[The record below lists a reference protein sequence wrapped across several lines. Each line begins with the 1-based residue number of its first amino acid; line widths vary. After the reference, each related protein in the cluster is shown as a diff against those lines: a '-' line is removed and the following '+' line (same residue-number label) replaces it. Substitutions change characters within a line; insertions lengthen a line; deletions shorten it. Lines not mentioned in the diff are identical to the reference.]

1 MTLVTHFRRFLSALI
16 VVTVGVVAVESISA
30 QVPPGGGR
38 NSQIDQAAGVAN
50 GTAPAGGAGGTPGAG
65 GAGTTGGG
73 VLESSRSYV
82 VDTAIVVIMA
92 GGALWCVCKSAR
104 RV

>member
-1 MTLVTHFRRFLSALI
+1 MTLITRCRRWLGVL
-16 VVTVGVVAVESISA
+16 VVVAIGSLAAESAPA

-50 GTAPAGGAGGTPGAG
+50 GTAPAGGAGTG
-65 GAGTTGGG
+65 GAGMAGGG
-73 VLESSRSYV
+73 VIESSRSYV
-82 VDTAIVVIMA
+82 VDTAIVVIVA